1 MIYTVIV
8 SDGYVSLTQDHT
20 SLYQA
25 IRHKDRLIE
34 SGYQVEVECYEVK
47 EKRAWGVPVLSFVY
61 NSI

>member
-8 SDGYVSLTQDHT
+8 SDGYVRLEQDHT

-25 IRHKDRLIE
+25 TRHMDRLLD
-34 SGYQVEVECYEVK
+34 SGFEVEVVCYEVK
-47 EKRAWGVPVLSFVY
+47 KKRRLSVPVLSFVY